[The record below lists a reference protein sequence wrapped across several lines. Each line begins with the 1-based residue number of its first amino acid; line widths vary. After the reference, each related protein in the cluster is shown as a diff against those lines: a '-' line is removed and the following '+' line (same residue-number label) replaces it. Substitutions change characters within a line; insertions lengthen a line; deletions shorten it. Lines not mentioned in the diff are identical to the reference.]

1 MTNILHNSSY
11 MKKVLIVTD
20 ISLSEKYHAG
30 NKNALLSLCEYF
42 YHHDNYEIEILNFH
56 FSKPEKWLL
65 NKFNIYHYPD
75 IINLIYRK
83 TSQIL
88 NLNLKLSSYKKSS
101 FRKFILRFFFK
112 RKYDLII
119 IEYLE
124 NHHLVNEC
132 RKLSPTIICDLHDIM
147 YLRKESFLSTTG
159 VPRNENLNITLHDE
173 INLINKFDAV
183 LAIENSEKEFLI
195 NNNVIPTVI
204 HCKRTLFKN
213 NNSDIITPPLSVL
226 KIGFIGSAAEFNFS
240 TISYFIENIWNKYL
254 YNKNLTLILAGEI
267 CKEVI
272 EKNINIY
279 GKYEVLGRVSDISEF
294 YSAIHISINPV
305 LSGSGFKTKNA
316 ESLSFGV
323 PIITSENGIKGFE
336 RIDKDYCKLVT
347 EDNINE
353 WYGHLNEI
361 YNNYKN
367 NQKLKLECL
376 NNFNFNFNTEDNF
389 KELEDYL
396 K

>member
-1 MTNILHNSSY
+1 M
-11 MKKVLIVTD
+11 
-20 ISLSEKYHAG
+20 
-30 NKNALLSLCEYF
+30 
-42 YHHDNYEIEILNFH
+42 NFH
-56 FSKPEKWLL
+56 YSRPEKKLL
-65 NKFNIYHYPD
+65 DKFNIYQYPD

-83 TSQIL
+83 ISQIL
-88 NLNLKLSSYKKSS
+88 NLNLKLLSYKKSS
-101 FRKFILRFFFK
+101 FRKLILRFLFK
-112 RKYDLII
+112 KKYDLII

-132 RKLSPTIICDLHDIM
+132 RKISPTIICDLHDIM
-147 YLRKESFLSTTG
+147 YLRKKSFLSTTG
-159 VPRNENLNITLHDE
+159 VPRSENLNITLHDE

-183 LAIENSEKEFLI
+183 LAIEDSEKEFLT

-213 NNSDIITPPLSVL
+213 NNLNITTPPLSVL

-254 YNKNLTLILAGEI
+254 YNKNLMLILAGEV
-267 CKEVI
+267 CKEII
-272 EKNINIY
+272 EKKIDIY
-279 GKYEVLGRVSDISEF
+279 GEYEILGRVFDISEF

-316 ESLSFGV
+316 ESLGFGV

-336 RIDKDYCKLVT
+336 RIDKDYCKLVI
-347 EDNINE
+347 ENDINE
-353 WYGHLNEI
+353 WNDHLDNI

-367 NQKLKLECL
+367 NDKFKQECL
-376 NNFNFNFNTEDNF
+376 NNFNFNFNTENNF
-389 KELEDYL
+389 QELEDYL

>member
-1 MTNILHNSSY
+1 
-11 MKKVLIVTD
+11 MKKILIVTD
-20 ISLSEKYHAG
+20 ISLSKDYHAG

-42 YHHDNYEIEILNFH
+42 YYHGSYEVEILNFH
-56 FSKPEKWLL
+56 FSRPEKKLL

-75 IINLIYRK
+75 IINLMYRK
-83 TSQIL
+83 IFQIL
-88 NLNLKLSSYKKSS
+88 NFNLKLSSYKKSI
-101 FRKFILRFFFK
+101 FRKFILKFLFK
-112 RKYDLII
+112 KKYDLII

-124 NHHLVNEC
+124 NHHLINEC
-132 RKLSPTIICDLHDIM
+132 KKLSPTIICDLHDIM
-147 YLRKESFLSTTG
+147 YLRRESFLSTTG
-159 VPRNENLNITLHDE
+159 IPKSENLNITLHDE

-183 LAIENSEKEFLI
+183 LAIEKSEKEFLM
-195 NNNVIPTVI
+195 NNNVIPTII

-213 NNSDIITPPLSVL
+213 NNLSIITPSLSVF

-254 YNKNLTLILAGEI
+254 YNKNITLILAGEI
-267 CKEVI
+267 CRAVI
-272 EKNINIY
+272 EKKINIY
-279 GKYEVLGRVSDISEF
+279 GSYEILGRVSDISEF
-294 YSAIHISINPV
+294 YSAIHLSINPV

-323 PIITSENGIKGFE
+323 PIVTSENGIKGFE
-336 RIDKDYCKLVT
+336 KIDKDYCKLVT
-347 EDNINE
+347 SDNNINE
-353 WYGHLNEI
+353 WYDHLNDI

-367 NQKLKLECL
+367 NHKLKLECL

-389 KELEDYL
+389 QELEGYL